1 MFIPLGLNAQDYWRP
16 VKNLQSRALASKQP
30 SGMRFIDLDVKQ
42 LRSAIDNGSS
52 MTSARGQ
59 SRVTNPTVYFPN
71 ENGQLEAFVLVETQV
86 IDPKIARQVPD
97 IKTYKGFSE
106 ERSGVTIRAT
116 ISSRGV
122 NSIMRY
128 GNQLMFMEY
137 EQDSATHKYY
147 NRSDVNR
154 DNYQKFTC
162 GAPEAL
168 SPSNQNKGIANGKL
182 GSLQAKITS
191 DQTLR
196 TYRIAVA
203 TTATFT
209 ADYGGQSGA
218 YNEVVNK
225 INRVNDVFE
234 TDLGVTLSLVST
246 QVSILTD
253 VTTNPFNI
261 GVGTRIAP
269 HPTGQNATTNEIY
282 NVLDGTAGVIASYYN
297 ANDYEIGHMFHSL
310 KTADFNAGWT
320 TSAGLLGVVCNDV
333 GQSNMAN
340 TNLKAAGFTRAQTDS
355 WIPTDYFDIDVLAHE
370 IGHQFNAQHTFSYQT
385 TLNDKSVEP
394 GSGTTIMSYAG
405 VASPSNVQGHSDP
418 YFHYVTID
426 QITDFVLNTATC
438 NSSSSITNDV
448 PSVNAGADV
457 AIPQG
462 TAYELKATASD
473 ANFPLYYSWEQLD
486 GNKQIVQG
494 NFGPTN
500 TTGAMARSF
509 LPTSTNIRYI
519 PNMNRVVSGTL
530 TKTNPTNDTSFPA
543 SSDDWETVSTVSRT
557 LNWGVTVRDRSQSST
572 NTSGGQVS
580 QDDLTITVV
589 PTAQAFAVTS
599 QNTPGVVWTGGSTE
613 TIYWNVAQTTQ
624 APINTSNVNVLLS
637 TDGGLTYTTT
647 ITTNAANTGSATI
660 TVPNGI
666 NTLNGRFKVAA
677 VGNIYFAINS
687 TNFEVRSTNQL
698 PVGNPETIYVMESGT
713 ATTTSN
719 GATSVLSNDTDP
731 DSGDSLST
739 NPGTPGSGP
748 FNGTL
753 TLAPSGTGSFT
764 YVHDGTQ
771 TSTDSFTYYPNDGS
785 NNGNLVTV
793 SIVVTNTNDCPVAQ
807 NPISF
812 QTAQE
817 DDPDDNIDIS
827 NVFVDEEGV
836 MLTYT
841 VSNTNPT
848 LLTATLSGT
857 TIVLDY
863 MDDETGN
870 ATITLTANDSGCGAT
885 VDSSFGVRVDPQ
897 NDTPVGVADSINVLE
912 NGTVT
917 VTTLNATSV
926 LANDTDTDTS
936 NASLTA
942 TRIMGT
948 GPYNHNGS
956 FALMSDGTF
965 TYIHDGTETTTD
977 TFLYSVFDGTSSAVA
992 TVSISIQPVNDCPT
1006 VANPMPD
1013 QTIDEG
1019 NPGITPIDLNTVFA
1033 DADINPMPNTLSY
1046 SATYTSSALGTVTI
1060 NTSTLTLNLVAD
1072 EFGTMVV
1079 TVTAND
1085 GTCSTT
1091 QDAFTLRVNDV
1102 NDPPVS
1108 NPDTIRVSETGT
1120 ATMTM
1125 AMQTSVLTNDF
1136 DIEGDALTAVLVSTP
1151 TYGTLSL
1158 MVSGTFTYVHD
1169 GSETTTDS
1177 FQYRANDGTIDGN
1190 ITTVSIQIDPVN
1202 DCPVYTGGVINS
1214 SYNEDTGSHIDFG
1227 AAVTDPDSPNLSY
1240 TTTYTNSWLTSVTI
1254 NPNTGYLEHGGKLN
1268 QVGTFTGTTTIS
1280 DGLCSIEVP
1289 YTITYTEVNDCPTVD
1304 NPIADITVDEDDPD
1318 RWIDI
1323 RNTFSDVESPTLN
1336 YSVVSTDNT
1345 LLSVSTTA
1353 TSLVIDF
1360 LDDQHGSATV
1370 VLTTTDGD
1378 PNCTVDDAITIT
1390 VNSVNDA
1397 PVTVAEAISVVNGGT
1412 ATRLNDGV
1420 TYSLLDNDSD
1430 ADGNTIVA
1438 IPVTPPVNG
1447 TLNLQQNGTFAY
1459 VHDGSATTTDVFYYK
1474 ASDTFLD
1481 GNTVSVTIFINNP
1494 PVAVTET
1501 IAVMESGSAT
1511 LTTDGNA
1518 SLLANDTDLDAGDL
1532 ALLTAI
1538 LVTPPTHGTIT
1549 LNANGTFVYN
1559 HNGSD
1564 QPTDSFTYSANDTKV
1579 TGAPVTVSITV
1590 TNTNDPPVANDDT
1603 IIVALNGTATT
1614 LDNGSASLMT
1624 NDLDP
1629 DGDPLTLTLL
1639 SSPTFGSLSLNPGG
1653 TFSYVQNGTMNSG
1666 DSFTYK
1672 LNDGTVDSNNA
1683 TVNIYLSCSP
1693 CTESIIE
1700 GGVNGVSF
1708 TYTDCLCKTVRVYVP
1723 KGKAFTFCHLDGSIT
1738 VDSGNYTLISS
1749 RDCN

>member
-1 MFIPLGLNAQDYWRP
+1 MFFPIGLSAQDYWRP
-16 VKNLQSRALASKQP
+16 VKDAQYRVNASKQP
-30 SGMRFIDLDVKQ
+30 TGMRFIDLDVKR
-42 LRSAIDNGSS
+42 LRRAIDNGSS
-52 MTSARGQ
+52 SASARGQ
-59 SRVTNPTVYFPN
+59 AQITNSTIYFPN

-122 NSIMRY
+122 NSVLRY

-154 DNYQKFTC
+154 DNYQKFSC

-168 SPSNQNKGIANGKL
+168 ESSIQGKGIANGKL
-182 GSLQAKITS
+182 GSLQSKITS

-246 QVSILTD
+246 EVSILTD

-282 NVLDGTAGVIASYYN
+282 NVLDATAGVIASYYDSG
-297 ANDYEIGHMFHSL
+297 DYEIGHMFHSL

-340 TNLKAAGFTRAQTDS
+340 TNLKAAGFTRAQVAG

-385 TLNDKSVEP
+385 NLTDKSVEP

-448 PSVNAGADV
+448 PSVNAGTDI

-462 TAYELKATASD
+462 TAYKLEATASD
-473 ANFPLYYSWEQLD
+473 ANFPIYYSWEQLD
-486 GNKQIVQG
+486 GNQQIVQG

-519 PNMNRVVSGTL
+519 PNMSRVVSGTL

-589 PTAQAFAVTS
+589 PTAQAFTVTS
-599 QNTPGVVWTGGSTE
+599 QNTPGVVWTGGSSE
-613 TIYWNVAQTTQ
+613 TIYWNVAQTSQ

-647 ITTNAANTGSATI
+647 ITANAANTGSATI

-666 NTLNGRFKVAA
+666 NTLNGRYKIEP

-687 TNFEVRSTNQL
+687 RNFEVRSTNQL
-698 PVGNPETIYVMESGT
+698 PIGNPETIFVVENGT
-713 ATTTSN
+713 ATALSD
-719 GATSVLSNDTDP
+719 GATSVLSNDSDP
-731 DSGDSLST
+731 DLDALST
-739 NPGTPGSGP
+739 NPGTPGTGP

-753 TLAPSGTGSFT
+753 TLAPSGTGTFT
-764 YVHDGTQ
+764 YVHDGSQ

-807 NPISF
+807 NPISN
-812 QTAQE
+812 QVAQE
-817 DDPDDNIDIS
+817 DDPDDSIDIS

-836 MLTYT
+836 MLSYT

-863 MDDETGN
+863 MNNETGN
-870 ATITLTANDSGCGAT
+870 ATITLTANDGGCGAT

-897 NDTPVGVADSINVLE
+897 NDTPVGVADSINVIE
-912 NGTVT
+912 GGTVT
-917 VTTLNATSV
+917 VTSLNATSV

-942 TRIMGT
+942 IRIMGT

-956 FALMSDGTF
+956 FALMNDGTF

-977 TFLYSVFDGTSSAVA
+977 TFLYRVSDLTTSAVA
-992 TVSISIQPVNDCPT
+992 TVSIQIQPSNDCPT

-1013 QTIDEG
+1013 LTLDEDD
-1019 NPGITPIDLNTVFA
+1019 PGITPIDLNTVFT
-1033 DADINPMPNTLSY
+1033 DVDVKPMPNTLSY
-1046 SATYTSSALGTVTI
+1046 SATYTNSALGTVTI
-1060 NTSTLTLNLVAD
+1060 NTATLTLNLVAD
-1072 EFGTMVV
+1072 ENGSMVV

-1085 GTCSTT
+1085 GTCTTT
-1091 QDAFTLRVNDV
+1091 QDAFMLTVNDV
-1102 NDPPVS
+1102 NDPPIA

-1120 ATMTM
+1120 ATMTI
-1125 AMQTSVLTNDF
+1125 AMQTSVLANDF
-1136 DIEGDALTAVLVSTP
+1136 DTEGDALTAVLVSTP
-1151 TYGTLSL
+1151 TFGTLSL
-1158 MVSGTFTYVHD
+1158 LVSGTFTYVHD

-1177 FQYRANDGTIDGN
+1177 FQYRANDGDDGN
-1190 ITTVSIQIDPVN
+1190 ITTVSIQIDGVN
-1202 DCPVYTGGVINS
+1202 DCPVFTQVQTTTPSVNEDSGGGVLNIGNQ
-1214 SYNEDTGSHIDFG
+1214 T
-1227 AAVTDPDSPNLSY
+1227 TDADNTNLSY
-1240 TTTYTNSWLTSVTI
+1240 TTTYTNSSLAAITLDA
-1254 NPNTGYLEHGGKLN
+1254 NTGDLTFVPNLN
-1268 QVGTFTGTTTIS
+1268 QFGSMTGTVTIS
-1280 DGLCSIEVP
+1280 DGLCSIDVP
-1289 YTITYTEVNDCPTVD
+1289 YTITVVEVNDCPTVD
-1304 NPIADITVDEDDPD
+1304 NPIPDITVDEDDPD

-1390 VNSVNDA
+1390 VNSINDA

-1420 TYSLLDNDSD
+1420 TYSVLANDSD
-1430 ADGNTIVA
+1430 VDGNTI
-1438 IPVTPPVNG
+1438 ITDLVTPPING

-1459 VHDGSATTTDVFYYK
+1459 VHDGSATTTDVFYYR
-1474 ASDTFLD
+1474 AYDSALY
-1481 GNTVSVTIFINNP
+1481 GNTVSVTIYVNNP
-1494 PVAVTET
+1494 PVALTET

-1511 LTTDGNA
+1511 LTTDGNT
-1518 SLLANDTDLDAGDL
+1518 SLLDNDTDLDPGDN
-1532 ALLTAI
+1532 ALLTAV

-1549 LNANGTFVYN
+1549 LNPDGTFVYN

-1564 QPTDSFTYSANDTKV
+1564 QPTDSFTYSADDTKV

-1590 TNTNDPPVANDDT
+1590 SNTNDPPVANDDT
-1603 IIVALNGTATT
+1603 IVVALNGTATT
-1614 LDNGSASLMT
+1614 LDNGSTSIMA
-1624 NDLDP
+1624 NDIDP

-1639 SSPTFGSLSLNPGG
+1639 SSPTFGTLTLNPGG

-1683 TVNIYLSCSP
+1683 TVNILLSCSP
-1693 CTESIIE
+1693 CTESIVE

-1723 KGKAFTFCHLDGSIT
+1723 KGKAFTFCHLDGSII
-1738 VDSGNYTLISS
+1738 VDSGNYTVIAT